1 MMLSRRPI
9 CTRLATPV
17 ALVLLLAGVSTAPRL
32 ATHMYRIY
40 SKSVVV
46 CGEKNQSL
54 LAHEIELATSK
65 GARVDSIVLQSYT
78 NCFDRMSY
86 VYTAAYNAKIEKGDN
101 GAFVVVV
108 FLMLVF
114 LGCFLR

>member
-1 MMLSRRPI
+1 MYQAGDARR
-9 CTRLATPV
+9 
-17 ALVLLLAGVSTAPRL
+17 AGAAPR
-32 ATHMYRIY
+32 R
-40 SKSVVV
+40 SVDRTAARDAHV
-46 CGEKNQSL
+46 SHL
-54 LAHEIELATSK
+54 LEIGRRMRREEPEPPGARDRAGHVK